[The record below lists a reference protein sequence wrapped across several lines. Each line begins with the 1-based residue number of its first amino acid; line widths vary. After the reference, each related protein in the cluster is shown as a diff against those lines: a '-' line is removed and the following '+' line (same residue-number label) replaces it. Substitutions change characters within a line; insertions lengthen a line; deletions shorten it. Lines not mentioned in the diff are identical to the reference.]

1 MIMSNSLG
9 FCCLGT
15 CACFSSSDHLWC
27 EFVLLSLT
35 KVCPPCR
42 LVLKFVHPAGLLPW
56 DNTPGEN
63 SSLLVWMAVEQPYL
77 QSADGDQKEPIPTI
91 PLFHCPVCFWMILLW
106 TVFGK
111 NVAISP
117 LSLGV
122 RALLRNQLSA
132 RRICVQGLWNN
143 FSSQVHMENRRLEI
157 LIITYLHL

>member
-1 MIMSNSLG
+1 MI
-9 FCCLGT
+9 
-15 CACFSSSDHLWC
+15 DHLWC

-122 RALLRNQLSA
+122 RTFLAGKHFSEGTHIQRAVEQFQLP
-132 RRICVQGLWNN
+132 
-143 FSSQVHMENRRLEI
+143 
-157 LIITYLHL
+157 LIWFEFTYIASGEITYQI